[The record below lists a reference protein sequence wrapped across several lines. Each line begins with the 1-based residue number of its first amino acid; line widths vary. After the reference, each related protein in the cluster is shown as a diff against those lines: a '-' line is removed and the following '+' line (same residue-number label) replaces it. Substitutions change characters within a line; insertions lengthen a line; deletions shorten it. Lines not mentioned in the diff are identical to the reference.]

1 MNKNVY
7 DIFRSVQ
14 KKRTTNYDERSA
26 AFILEGKMAKTIYHK
41 RRKQSIKASLVFRHQ
56 EGPDEV
62 LVYSLK
68 KDKLQKSDYF
78 VYDETN
84 YLVYEENILTDDE
97 ISYKKQKAVECNVA
111 FHYKGHIYKGY
122 FTSSVRR
129 KDDNDFEGRQLLMP
143 DEYPLLILPTNDS
156 ITINSFFDIEGKP
169 WKVIEF
175 DYITNKGI
183 SYYYLERDFNR
194 IIPEEEVEVE
204 PFNFVNEIEPLT
216 QEGDEPVQTFM
227 MFIEPSAAQSDDII
241 EEEQELELA
250 LRSMVEYI
258 FNTENA
264 YFSTTPRVEVVS
276 RTKEQVVFK
285 IPFGIAQVA
294 ISTKTNGEIVEKVYK
309 VSL

>member
-14 KKRTTNYDERSA
+14 KKRATNYDERSA
-26 AFILEGKMAKTIYHK
+26 AFIIEGKMAKTIYHK
-41 RRKQSIKASLVFRHQ
+41 RRKQSIKAALVFRHK

-78 VYDETN
+78 IYDDTN

-111 FHYKGHIYKGY
+111 FHFDGHVYKGY

-129 KDDNDFEGRQLLMP
+129 KDDADFEGKQLLMP
-143 DEYPLLILPTNDS
+143 DENPLLILPTNTE
-156 ITINSFFDIEGKP
+156 ITINSFFNIEGKP
-169 WKVIEF
+169 WNVVEF

-194 IIPEEEVEVE
+194 VLPEEETVVE
-204 PFNFVNEIEPLT
+204 PLSFANELNPLT
-216 QEGDEPVQTFM
+216 QEG
-227 MFIEPSAAQSDDII
+227 
-241 EEEQELELA
+241 EEQDLA
-250 LRSMVEYI
+250 LRSMVEYT
-258 FNTENA
+258 FNTEEA
-264 YFSTTPRVEVVS
+264 FFSATPKVEVVS
-276 RTKEQVVFK
+276 RTKEKIVFK
-285 IPFGIAQVA
+285 VPFGIFQVS
-294 ISTKTNGEIVEKVYK
+294 ISTKNNGAIIEEVYQ